1 MLCCGPY
8 CHFAILEDI
17 NLWTY
22 RCSIVILMI
31 PHTNA
36 VVEDEEVD
44 DNDNKTFCHW
54 GGEVKESVSVCFSC
68 NSG

>member
-1 MLCCGPY
+1 
-8 CHFAILEDI
+8 
-17 NLWTY
+17 
-22 RCSIVILMI
+22 MI